1 MIDFIK
7 RINSSLHIAVAEDWM
22 WEKPA
27 QPEEEVYIS
36 RAVEKRKREFRA
48 GRHCAH
54 QVLTELGHSGATLK
68 VGEHRQPLWPE
79 NIIGSISHTDR
90 YCACVAMPKGD
101 IISVGIDVEKS
112 EPVDKSSLPL
122 ICTRREMS
130 AIEEMQSSI
139 DLPLCKLIFSAKEC
153 VHKVYYPLNQHT
165 LDFLDAEIQ
174 IDLEK
179 SSFEAIIHN
188 SEKSPKLPIKVLKG
202 FFHYDSHYVYTIIMK
217 ELE

>member
-1 MIDFIK
+1 
-7 RINSSLHIAVAEDWM
+7 M

-27 QPEEEVYIS
+27 LSEEEVFIS

-54 QVLTELGHSGATLK
+54 QVLTELGYPEASLK
-68 VGEHRQPLWPE
+68 VGEHRQPLWPPG
-79 NIIGSISHTDR
+79 IIGSISHTDQF
-90 YCACVAMPKGD
+90 CACVAMAKTE
-101 IISVGIDVEKS
+101 IISVGIDVEKN

-122 ICTRREMS
+122 ICTRREIG

-174 IDLEK
+174 IDVDHR
-179 SSFEAIIHN
+179 SFEAIIHN
-188 SEKSPKLPIKVLKG
+188 PEKSPKLPIKALKG
-202 FFHYDSHYVYTIIMK
+202 FFHYDRHYVYTIIMK